1 MSSEPQRGRSPTP
14 ARVLET
20 AVRVG
25 KRARE
30 RVKDD
35 TLESCLANEERQEA
49 IERLLLRFGEA
60 LKALPA
66 GFLAQIDAS
75 IEWNKPIRFR
85 ELASHWYEYE
95 IDHQLIWN
103 VLPYDLQ
110 RLIVVLESHL
120 NSLGGDQTPC
130 QRCVSQHHPAGRPRQ
145 PPLPPTAPRARAD
158 ACGPR
163 ARSAPSVHLHH

>member
-20 AVRVG
+20 ADRVG

-35 TLESCLANEERQEA
+35 TLESCLATEERQEA

-75 IEWNKPIRFR
+75 IEWDKPIRFR
-85 ELASHWYEYE
+85 DLAAHWYEDGL
-95 IDHQLIWN
+95 DHQLIWN
-103 VLPYDLQ
+103 VLQYDLPP
-110 RLIVVLESHL
+110 LIVVLEAHL
-120 NSLGGDQTPC
+120 NSLGTD
-130 QRCVSQHHPAGRPRQ
+130 
-145 PPLPPTAPRARAD
+145 
-158 ACGPR
+158 
-163 ARSAPSVHLHH
+163 

>member
-14 ARVLET
+14 SRALET

-35 TLESCLANEERQEA
+35 TLESYLANEERQEA

-66 GFLAQIDAS
+66 GFLVQIDAS
-75 IEWNKPIRFR
+75 IEWDKPIRFR
-85 ELASHWYEYE
+85 DLAAHWYEDGL
-95 IDHQLIWN
+95 DHQLIWN
-103 VLPYDLQ
+103 VLQYDLPP
-110 RLIVVLESHL
+110 LIVVLESHL
-120 NSLGGDQTPC
+120 NSLGTD
-130 QRCVSQHHPAGRPRQ
+130 
-145 PPLPPTAPRARAD
+145 
-158 ACGPR
+158 
-163 ARSAPSVHLHH
+163 